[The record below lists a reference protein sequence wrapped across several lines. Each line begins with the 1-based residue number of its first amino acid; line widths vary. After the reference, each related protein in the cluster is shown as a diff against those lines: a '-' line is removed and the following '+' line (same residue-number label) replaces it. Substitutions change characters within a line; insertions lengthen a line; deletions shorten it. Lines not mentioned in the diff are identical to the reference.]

1 MIGTLLSH
9 YRVLEQIGAGGMG
22 VVFRAHDDQLERDVA
37 IKVLPA
43 GMLSEETAHRRFRRE
58 ALVLAKLN
66 HPNIGVVYDFGSQDG
81 TDFLVMELVSGVSLD
96 HKLIGG
102 PLPQKEVL
110 RLGVQLADGLVA
122 AHERGVIHRDLKP
135 ANLRL
140 TPDGRLKI
148 LDFGLAQLTRPETD
162 VALTTSVGG
171 RGGVTGTLPYMAPE
185 QLRGDPSDTRADIWS
200 AGAVLYEMAT
210 GRRPFPERNLPML
223 IDSILN
229 QEPESPTSVSPK
241 ISPGLEYLILKCLD
255 KDPERR
261 YQSVRE
267 LRVDLERLTAP
278 ISAIPST
285 RATSSASGGQLA
297 NALTVA
303 AVRAGIE
310 ESQRKEQDSRNRR
323 AKIVLTSAASIF
335 LALLAAII
343 FHYSLRS
350 HPPAQQVAEN
360 LQARRSIAVL
370 GIRNLSGQPQSAW
383 LSTALAE
390 MLTTEVGAGEKLRMI
405 SGEDVAHMRLDLAL
419 PESDTLGSITLA
431 RIGKNVGADLVIS
444 GSYVLLSGGQI
455 RLDLHL
461 QDVATGEVL
470 ASVPEAG
477 DEGALF
483 DLISRAGARLREK
496 CGLGKISPS
505 EQAGAKA
512 ALPSGTEATR
522 LYAEGVARLRVF
534 DALGARD
541 LLQKAIA
548 ADPNYAL
555 AHSALAA
562 AWSALGYDEKAR
574 QSAKNA
580 FDLSAELPR
589 EHKLL
594 VEARYRENSK
604 EWDNAA
610 GIYRTLFGFFPDNL
624 EYGILLARSQSSGG
638 HAKDALATIDSLR
651 RLSAPPRDDPRIS
664 LSAAEAS
671 QALGDF
677 QQMLTFAAEGAQ
689 KARDRGSKLVLARAL
704 YLEASAHE
712 NLSHPKESAE
722 TAEEA
727 RKIYAVVGDLKGVA
741 STLEVSAT
749 VLADQGSLAAA
760 LDKYKEELAISRKL
774 GNRRGESSALN
785 NMALVLDEQGDREG
799 ARAFW
804 QQALS
809 GFRDISDKSNSLRTL
824 VNIGGVFKDEGDHA
838 MAKKTYEQALA
849 VAREINDRDGISL
862 ALASIGTILDAQG
875 HGNEARKM
883 LDDALAMD
891 TASGQ
896 PTPAVDKLIDL
907 GDVLQHL
914 GDLRGA
920 NGYYQDALRL
930 AQAAGDKSMTAYAL
944 MGLGS
949 LALKAGQI
957 PEARKNYE
965 QALTLRKELG
975 EKDGIAQTQVAVSEI
990 LLEEGHIPEAE
1001 AAVRPARDHLHDVG
1015 LKDDKVSATA
1025 VLVRSLLAQNKVGD
1039 ATRELARVKMEA
1051 SKRQNLTVRLDF
1063 EIVNAQASITDG
1075 KLAAARKSL
1084 ESVLAQDNR
1093 AGLAGQQ
1100 FEARLVLAEL
1110 ELKAG
1115 NIRGSRAQLNQL
1127 KTEATDKGFL
1137 LIAQKAIAQAST
1149 LRF

>member
-1 MIGTLLSH
+1 MIGTSLSH

-22 VVFRAHDDQLERDVA
+22 VVFRARDEQLERDVA
-37 IKVLPA
+37 IKVLPT
-43 GMLSEETAHRRFRRE
+43 GMLCEEATHRRFRRE

-66 HPNIGVVYDFGSQDG
+66 HPNIGVVYEFGNQGG

-96 HKLIGG
+96 RKLLAG
-102 PLPQKEVL
+102 PIPQKEVL

-122 AHERGVIHRDLKP
+122 AHEQGIIHRDLKP

-148 LDFGLAQLTRPETD
+148 LDFGLAQLTRSETD
-162 VALTTSVGG
+162 LALTASVGDGG
-171 RGGVTGTLPYMAPE
+171 RLTGTLPYMAPE
-185 QLRGDPSDTRADIWS
+185 QLRGEDSDTRADIWS

-210 GRRPFPERNLPML
+210 GRRSFPDSHLPVL

-229 QEPESPTSVSPK
+229 QDPQLPTSLNPK
-241 ISPGLEYLILKCLD
+241 VSPGLEYLILKCLD

-278 ISAIPST
+278 ISQVP
-285 RATSSASGGQLA
+285 RARPISSASGAQEA
-297 NALTVA
+297 SAVTAA
-303 AVRAGIE
+303 AVHVGIE
-310 ESQRKEQDSRNRR
+310 KWKRKEQDNRR
-323 AKIVLTSAASIF
+323 LRAKTILPAFALILVSVTGATIF
-335 LALLAAII
+335 
-343 FHYSLRS
+343 FFLRL
-350 HPPAQQVAEN
+350 HRTAERVAESVP
-360 LQARRSIAVL
+360 ARRSIAVL
-370 GIRNLSGQPQSAW
+370 GIKNLTGQPQSAW

-390 MLTTEVGAGEKLRMI
+390 MLTTEVGAGERLRMI

-419 PESDTLGSITLA
+419 PESDTLGSSTLA
-431 RIGKNVGADLVIS
+431 HIGKNLGADLVIS
-444 GSYVLLSGGQI
+444 GSYVALSGGKI

-477 DEGALF
+477 DEGTLF

-496 CGLGKISPS
+496 CGAGRISPN
-505 EQAGAKA
+505 EQAVVKA
-512 ALPSGTEATR
+512 ALPFGAEATR
-522 LYAEGVARLRVF
+522 LYAEGVARLHVF

-541 LLQKAIA
+541 LLEKAVT

-594 VEARYRENSK
+594 VEARYREASK

-638 HAKDALATIDSLR
+638 HAKDALATVDSLR
-651 RLSAPPRDDPRIS
+651 RVPAPARDDPRIS
-664 LSAAEAS
+664 LSAAETS

-677 QQMLTFAAEGAQ
+677 QQMLTFAAEGGQ
-689 KARDRGSKLVLARAL
+689 KARALGSKLVLARAL
-704 YLEASAHE
+704 YLEASANE
-712 NLSHPKESAE
+712 NLSHVKEATE
-722 TAEEA
+722 AAEEA
-727 RKIYAVVGDLKGVA
+727 SKIYAAVGDLKGVA
-741 STLEVSAT
+741 GTLEVSAM
-749 VLADQGSLAAA
+749 VLADQGNLSAA
-760 LDKYKEELAISRKL
+760 LGKYKEELAIARKL

-785 NMALVLDEQGDREG
+785 NMALVLDEQGDREA

-809 GFRDISDKSNSLRTL
+809 GFQDISDKSNSVRTL

-838 MAKKTYEQALA
+838 IAKKTYEQALA
-849 VAREINDRDGISL
+849 VAREINDQDGISL
-862 ALASIGTILDAQG
+862 ALASIGTVLDAQG
-875 HGNEARKM
+875 HGSDARKM

-891 TASGQ
+891 TAGGQ
-896 PTPAVDKLIDL
+896 PNPAVDKLIDL
-907 GDVLQHL
+907 GDLLQHL
-914 GDLRGA
+914 GDLADASGH
-920 NGYYQDALRL
+920 YQDALRL
-930 AQAAGDKSMTAYAL
+930 AQTAGDKSMTAYTL

-949 LALKAGQI
+949 LALTAGHL

-975 EKDGIAQTQVAVSEI
+975 EKDSIAQTQVALSEV
-990 LLEEGHIPEAE
+990 LLEEDHASEGEAT
-1001 AAVRPARDHLHDVG
+1001 VRRARDHLRSVG
-1015 LKDDKVSATA
+1015 MKDDETSATV
-1025 VLVRSLLAQNKVGD
+1025 VLVRTQLAQNKVGD
-1039 ATRELARVKMEA
+1039 ATQELAQMGVVA
-1051 SKRQNLTVRLDF
+1051 SKRQNLAVKLDF
-1063 EIVNAQASITDG
+1063 EIANAQARIVDG
-1075 KLAAARKSL
+1075 KLAAARRSL
-1084 ESVLAQDNR
+1084 VSVLAQGSK
-1093 AGLAGQQ
+1093 AGLTSQQ
-1100 FEARLVLAEL
+1100 FEARLALGEL
-1110 ELKAG
+1110 ERKAG
-1115 NIRGSRAQLNQL
+1115 NLQDSRAQLERL
-1127 KTEATDKGFL
+1127 RTEATNKGFL
-1137 LIAQKAIAQAST
+1137 LIAKKASAQAALSGS
-1149 LRF
+1149 